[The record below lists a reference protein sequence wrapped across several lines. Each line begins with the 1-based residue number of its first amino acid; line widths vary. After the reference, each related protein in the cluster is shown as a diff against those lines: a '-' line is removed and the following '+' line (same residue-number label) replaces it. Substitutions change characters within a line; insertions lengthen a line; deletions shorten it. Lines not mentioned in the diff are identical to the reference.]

1 MNQSILFSDQ
11 LEWNQELGMVEFHAQ
26 QAGMLIVCLVG
37 LEKLARLNG
46 LNEVAKEQAFECFE
60 AVRFDLEE
68 IAESLIEDEAFDEQ
82 GRVVVN

>member
-11 LEWNQELGMVEFHAQ
+11 LEWNQELGVVEFHAQ
-26 QAGMLIVCLVG
+26 QAGVLIVCLVG
-37 LEKLARLNG
+37 LEILARLND
-46 LNEVAKEQAFECFE
+46 LNVVTKELAFECFE

-82 GRVVVN
+82 GRVIVN

>member
-11 LEWNQELGMVEFHAQ
+11 LAWNQDLEMVEFHAQ

-37 LEKLARLNG
+37 LEKLAKLNASS
-46 LNEVAKEQAFECFE
+46 EITKDKAFEWFE

-68 IAESLIEDEAFDEQ
+68 IAESLIEDEAFDAQ
-82 GRVVVN
+82 GRIVID